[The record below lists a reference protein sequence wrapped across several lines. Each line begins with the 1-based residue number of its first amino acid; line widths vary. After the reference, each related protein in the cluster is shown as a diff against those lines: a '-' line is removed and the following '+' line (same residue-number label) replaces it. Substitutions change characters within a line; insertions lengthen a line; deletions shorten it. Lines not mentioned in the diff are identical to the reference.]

1 MSLEQNVLEDRD
13 EIKIKFF
20 VKIIK
25 IIIKDNTATG
35 QNALSS
41 DQKTCFDLKQKRF
54 GGFVRNL
61 FRLLK
66 GQYGTNHSI
75 PDSCFMY
82 IWKIFFFDRIL
93 KTRITWVKP
102 WVLWSKFAR
111 KIGKCNTG
119 QKNHIKDNVGQI
131 VLPPILFLKCIWNRK

>member
-13 EIKIKFF
+13 EIKTKFF

-61 FRLLK
+61 FILLK
-66 GQYGTNHSI
+66 GQYGANHSI
-75 PDSCFMY
+75 LDSCFMY
-82 IWKIFFFDRIL
+82 
-93 KTRITWVKP
+93 TY
-102 WVLWSKFAR
+102 VLSYISKW
-111 KIGKCNTG
+111 TM
-119 QKNHIKDNVGQI
+119 
-131 VLPPILFLKCIWNRK
+131 

>member
-1 MSLEQNVLEDRD
+1 MSLEQNALEDRD
-13 EIKIKFF
+13 EIKTKFF

-61 FRLLK
+61 FILLK
-66 GQYGTNHSI
+66 GQYGANILSLIPVLRIHTFYPTFPNGQCRSI
-75 PDSCFMY
+75 HIVCDSN
-82 IWKIFFFDRIL
+82 FF
-93 KTRITWVKP
+93 KTFET
-102 WVLWSKFAR
+102 A
-111 KIGKCNTG
+111 
-119 QKNHIKDNVGQI
+119 
-131 VLPPILFLKCIWNRK
+131 